1 MPHQGVVAATISA
14 ISLVITLGLLVFM
27 LRHEKKNQTTDDPDE
42 H

>member
-14 ISLVITLGLLVFM
+14 ISICFTLGLLVFM
-27 LRHEKKNQTTDDPDE
+27 LRHEKKNQASNDQDE

>member
-14 ISLVITLGLLVFM
+14 LSLFITLGLLTFM
-27 LRHEKKNQTTDDPDE
+27 LRHEKKNQASNDQDE